1 MDDIRANILND
12 CFKHELIRIKTFYNC
27 NHSLARITPYCLDH
41 YCATATYFGNAMTDA
56 KQYDIGLKNKLQKPF
71 TVCAIMQRKLCAPQ
85 TRWHQLGINQLI
97 LSAELTVG
105 SQLHLGE
112 CCYTHSKFGRISE
125 FMQTTTVNCQ
135 LIVDKLRLMCG
146 FIRFILSS

>member
-1 MDDIRANILND
+1 MNSSELKHFIIAIIRWQ
-12 CFKHELIRIKTFYNC
+12 ELPLIVLIIIVQR
-27 NHSLARITPYCLDH
+27 L
-41 YCATATYFGNAMTDA
+41 YFGNAMTDA

-71 TVCAIMQRKLCAPQ
+71 TLCAIMQRKLCAPQ